1 MPIGTSSG
9 LITKYRH
16 SGLVVC
22 GPCSRR
28 VSKGVTAFIQPG
40 KTGIRPQLPRAL
52 ASVGGDAPFLPA
64 GDPAFTTFSQKRKK
78 LSGGNEAGTARKMK
92 SNAPTINEL
101 ITVKEYNKN
110 GITREVIA
118 SVRDLARKVGGLDNL
133 DECIRAL
140 ERLQV

>member
-40 KTGIRPQLPRAL
+40 QIGIRPQLLRAL

-78 LSGGNEAGTARKMK
+78 LSGGNEAGKGRKK
-92 SNAPTINEL
+92 KNNTPTINKV
-101 ITVKEYNKN
+101 ITLTGNKKK
-110 GITREVIA
+110 GIKGE
-118 SVRDLARKVGGLDNL
+118 
-133 DECIRAL
+133 
-140 ERLQV
+140 